1 MPRAASPTAA
11 GAAERLRR
19 WPFVLGGVVVAIG
32 VLVVVLVGPDILI
45 EQPRIAAAQAEDGS
59 ANYLFS
65 GFSSGGNSAGAKLG
79 NLRITG
85 GQIHVVLAR
94 LRADF
99 NVVMETRDTND
110 KPQVEQRRRA
120 PMRGY
125 RSMFFV
131 GGTLLSLRDAAMPYP
146 VDLKLENGPT
156 RASLVGTVENSPMR
170 SNGLAKNSARDFWKL
185 GPKNEP
191 KTQST

>member
-65 GFSSGGNSAGAKLG
+65 GVSSGGNSAGAKLG

-85 GQIHVVLAR
+85 GQMHAGLAR
-94 LRADF
+94 LRADL
-99 NVVMETRDTND
+99 NVIMETRDTND
-110 KPQVEQRRRA
+110 KPQVVAEAKGTYAGLPINVSLLAA
-120 PMRGY
+120 PCCRC
-125 RSMFFV
+125 
-131 GGTLLSLRDAAMPYP
+131 A
-146 VDLKLENGPT
+146 
-156 RASLVGTVENSPMR
+156 
-170 SNGLAKNSARDFWKL
+170 
-185 GPKNEP
+185 
-191 KTQST
+191 TQPCRIRWT